1 MSTGAPFAEVLAAVE
16 VVQGP
21 TGRDNYLIVCPKCG
35 NASCRIRPWGD
46 GTAIAGCSCTE
57 QYFVEAALQDLVR
70 AKSNGDGRANG
81 GGQDA
86 PAKRPKTTKA
96 GSDERLKELR
106 AALVE
111 VENEEGERV
120 EDWLRFQ
127 ARCVER
133 FGPGAGLLL
142 RQLTFL
148 TGLSTKLSG
157 GWFYK
162 SRAELRRETGLGN
175 SDIRKARRI
184 LTGQKP
190 YGGYGEVRVLE
201 EYEPPKRAPMQY
213 RVDLETLALA
223 LDAGDSEGAS

>member
-1 MSTGAPFAEVLAAVE
+1 MSPSVSMQDVLGVVE
-16 VVQGP
+16 VVREPDERGHVIGICLICGEP
-21 TGRDNYLIVCPKCG
+21 HLEVYPDGGGEPSAVCHKGCKKYDVRDALRERV
-35 NASCRIRPWGD
+35 S
-46 GTAIAGCSCTE
+46 TA
-57 QYFVEAALQDLVR
+57 R
-70 AKSNGDGRANG
+70 NG

-86 PAKRPKTTKA
+86 PAKRTKTTKA

-111 VENEEGERV
+111 VEKEGKRV